1 MKGRLM
7 LISRVFL
14 DRIMFLFYKK
24 IIEDCIEKKYR
35 ELVLV
40 EPPKEEYFGDFSTNI
55 AMILAKKVG
64 VSPMMLAQEIIKK
77 LQDRAEFQKLEVKAP
92 GFINWFVPKKI
103 FIEHIPMM
111 LQKKY
116 GQINLGQGKLVSIE
130 YVSANPTGPIH
141 AGHMRGAVSGDVLA
155 KLLTFVGYNVV
166 KEFYINDAG
175 RQIEVLAR
183 SLYSRYLEQLG
194 LSKEDF
200 PTDGYP
206 GEYLVEIARKI
217 IKIHGDKFVHQSDTK
232 WLTFFKDFAI
242 SNIMTEIR
250 EDLSL
255 LGVNHDVFISEANL
269 VRSGSVEYAINL
281 LKEKGLIYVGKLPR
295 PKGKDNDDW
304 EEREQLLFKSTDFG
318 DDIDRP
324 VQKSDGS
331 WTYFASDIAYH
342 LDKIKRNFLEMIDFW
357 GADHGGY
364 VKRMQAA
371 VLAISDG
378 KLELEVRLIQ
388 LVKLLEGG
396 KEAKMSKR
404 AGTFVTARD
413 IVDKVGKDVVRF
425 MMLTRRDDVQLDFD
439 FQKVVDQSKDN
450 PVFYVQYAYART
462 HSVIKLFHKTFPKV
476 SEKTEEVNWN
486 LLDDED
492 MKLVK
497 IMADWPRQIIIAA
510 RKREPHRIATFL
522 IELSSVFH
530 SLWNQGKENCLLRF
544 VIPNDLPKTIAKIT
558 MLEAMQN
565 IVESAFDI
573 IGITPTEELK

>member
-1 MKGRLM
+1 M

>member
-1 MKGRLM
+1 
-7 LISRVFL
+7 
-14 DRIMFLFYKK
+14 MFLFYKK